1 MALAAGHTFGNYQLV
16 KLIGEGGFGEVYL
29 VENPLIKRQAAVKV
43 LLPELARSPEVVG
56 RFLNEARAASAIRHP
71 NIVDVLDAGATPDG
85 SPYILMEFLDGEPLH
100 RRMAREVRLSLDEV
114 LSLARQACSALAAAH
129 AAGIVHRDLKPE
141 NLFLVP
147 DEGSPSGELLKIL
160 DFGIAKIISG
170 EAAAG
175 TVKTRAGLIMGSP
188 VYMSPEQCKDT
199 GQVDLRTDI
208 YSLAVILYE
217 ALAGR
222 PPHQAE
228 SGTELMIMH
237 LTADPPLL
245 GELVPELPPYVS
257 GTIMKALAREPDD
270 RFPDMPSFMAAL
282 CDEQESAPA
291 RPIVDRPSSRVRP
304 RPAATAIMAPS
315 AGAAQP
321 KPIRARKPTPI
332 PRPNGT
338 TTLSR
343 STGETSGAAEVDAAA
358 QGRFPRRVVAAA
370 AAVVVLGGAV
380 TLTAVLVGRRGPAKD
395 LPKASAI
402 SQPLGPEPS
411 VKPPELAAP
420 PSVAPAP
427 PAVAV
432 PLPAAAESAPDKAI
446 VEPKPSVSPD
456 EPRAATRAATRPTGA
471 EAEGAHRQDR
481 AKGSGRSE
489 SASRKPEG
497 RSRTGRAAPV
507 GAPQPAAPASGPAVI
522 KHQKF

>member
-1 MALAAGHTFGNYQLV
+1 MALSAGHTFGNYQLV

-43 LLPELARSPEVVG
+43 LLPELARSPEVVA

-100 RRMAREVRLSLDEV
+100 RRMAREGRLSLDEV
-114 LSLARQACSALAAAH
+114 VSLAQQAGSALAAAH

-147 DEGSPSGELLKIL
+147 DEGSPTGELLKIL

-228 SGTELMIMH
+228 SGTELMILH

-270 RFPDMPSFMAAL
+270 RFPDMPSFMASL
-282 CDEQESAPA
+282 CGEQEPVPV
-291 RPIVDRPSSRVRP
+291 RPIIDRPSGRVKP
-304 RPAATAIMAPS
+304 RPAATAILAPAAGS
-315 AGAAQP
+315 AQT
-321 KPIRARKPTPI
+321 KPIRARKPTPV

-343 STGETSGAAEVDAAA
+343 STGETSGGADAAA
-358 QGRFPRRVVAAA
+358 PSGGRFPRKVVTAA
-370 AAVVVLGGAV
+370 AAVVVLAGAV
-380 TLTAVLVGRRGPAKD
+380 TLTAVLVGRRGPAKE
-395 LPKASAI
+395 LPRASAI
-402 SQPLGPEPS
+402 SQPSGPEPS

-427 PAVAV
+427 PAVAA
-432 PLPAAAESAPDKAI
+432 PLPAAAESAPTKA
-446 VEPKPSVSPD
+446 VVDPKPSALPD
-456 EPRAATRAATRPTGA
+456 EPSMPARGATRPTGT
-471 EAEGAHRQDR
+471 EADGARRQDR

-497 RSRTGRAAPV
+497 RSRAGKTAPV
-507 GAPQPAAPASGPAVI
+507 GEAQPAAPASGPAVI